1 MSLYLTGPLADPA
14 MLQALLLTGE
24 AVTLPGRL
32 TGGQRAGTGQ
42 DGWPVLHPGPGVLPA
57 IRVAP
62 NAALHRYAEVM
73 GLGAH
78 LHEGHSVLGVAR
90 IGGDDAGAPWDRA
103 AWDAPLAAEIAR
115 QIITAPEDSD
125 ARHLAWRLPM
135 IGIWAASR
143 LRAAAAPR
151 SGGDIVPARG
161 PEDVTVTQSRRVFSG
176 YFAAEEQVL
185 THRRH
190 DGSTTAQMTREGFLM
205 GDAVVLLPWDPR
217 RDRVLLIE
225 QFRLAP
231 SLRGDP
237 QPWLLEPV
245 AGRVDAG
252 ETVETAARREALEEA
267 DLTLSHLVHAF
278 DGYPSPGAVCE
289 YLYQYVGIADLPDG
303 VQGVHGL
310 EGEAEDIRGHLLP
323 RADLTAMV
331 MAGQI
336 TNGPLATL
344 ALWLELRAPA
354 LRTELGLEGPG

>member
-1 MSLYLTGPLADPA
+1 
-14 MLQALLLTGE
+14 LQGS
-24 AVTLPGRL
+24 L
-32 TGGQRAGTGQ
+32 TGGQRAGMGQ
-42 DGWPVLHPGPGVLPA
+42 DGWPVLRPGQAALPA

-73 GLGAH
+73 GLTPLTHDGQ
-78 LHEGHSVLGVAR
+78 SVLGVAR
-90 IGGDDAGAPWDRA
+90 IGGDVADQPWDRG

-115 QIITAPEDSD
+115 QILTAPEGSD
-125 ARHLAWRLPM
+125 TRHLAWRLPM

-143 LRAAAAPR
+143 LRAGAAPR
-151 SGGDIVPARG
+151 SGGAVVPARG
-161 PEDVTVTQSRRVFSG
+161 ADDVTIYQSRRVFSG
-176 YFAAEEQVL
+176 YFATEEQVL

-190 DGSTTAQMTREGFLM
+190 DGGTTAQMTREGFLM
-205 GDAVVLLPWDPR
+205 GDAVVLLPWDPH
-217 RDRVLLIE
+217 RDRVLVIE

-237 QPWLLEPV
+237 QPWLLEPI

-252 ETVETAARREALEEA
+252 ETVESAACREALEEA
-267 DLTLSHLVHAF
+267 DLSLSHLVHAF

-289 YLYQYVGIADLPDG
+289 YLYQFVGIADLPDG

-344 ALWLELRAPA
+344 ALWLELRAPELKKE
-354 LRTELGLEGPG
+354 LRLQGPG